1 MESHTPT
8 DSGHTSSSSM
18 RKTPQVK
25 ICGVSSPDVLEA
37 CAESGVRYVGFVFYP
52 PSPRHLSFDT
62 AWTLARH
69 VPTGMRSI
77 GLFVDPDDA
86 LLERILTG
94 VPMDMIQLHGNE
106 TPERIEQI
114 KAKYTMPIIKA
125 IRVND
130 KSDLDGIEEYE
141 AVCDWLLLDS
151 KPKDAKLPGGTGH
164 AFNWDLLKNRTFS
177 KPWMLS
183 GGLNTGNILDALN
196 AASPHAIDLS
206 SGVETAP
213 GQKDITEIQKLMKII
228 KESNNNE

>member
-1 MESHTPT
+1 MTDHAQP
-8 DSGHTSSSSM
+8 DSGHAPSNKM
-18 RKTPQVK
+18 RKIPQVK
-25 ICGVSSPDVLEA
+25 ICGISTPDVLKT

-62 AWTLARH
+62 AWTLAGQ

-94 VPMDMIQLHGNE
+94 IPMDMIQLHGNE
-106 TPERIEQI
+106 TPGRIAEI
-114 KAKYTMPIIKA
+114 KSKYAMPVIKA

-130 KSDLDGIEEYE
+130 ESDLDAIAGYE
-141 AVCDWLLLDS
+141 AVCDWLLFDS
-151 KPKDAKLPGGTGH
+151 KPKDATLPGGTGH
-164 AFNWDLLKNRTFS
+164 AFNWDLLKNKTFS

-183 GGLNTGNILDALN
+183 GGLNSDTVLDAIDALE
-196 AASPHAIDLS
+196 PDAIDLS
-206 SGVETAP
+206 SGVESEK
-213 GQKDITEIQKLMKII
+213 GVKDVEKIKKLMKTI